1 MFIKG
6 GVRVFEGLKVLEDLK
21 CSGWR
26 GCSEIWVVW
35 ELGGLGCLG
44 GCNAMFGELGAVFPL
59 RCDEKNE
66 NILGKI
72 VQFLHID
79 IMIYGQIS

>member
-1 MFIKG
+1 M
-6 GVRVFEGLKVLEDLK
+6 
-21 CSGWR
+21 
-26 GCSEIWVVW
+26 
-35 ELGGLGCLG
+35 G

-79 IMIYGQIS
+79 MMIYGQIS